1 MTLDESY
8 EDLIR
13 LFTET
18 NSIEDMKSLF
28 SDLFTDAER
37 KDFTIRWKLMNDLYQ
52 HVPQREIASNLRI
65 SLCRITRGSKML
77 KREDGYVRRKL
88 SERYDDHYHI

>member
-18 NSIEDMKSLF
+18 NNIEDMKSLF

>member
-13 LFTET
+13 LFAET
-18 NSIEDMKSLF
+18 NNKDEMKDLF

-52 HVPQREIASNLRI
+52 HIPQREIASNLKI

-77 KREDGYVRRKL
+77 KKEDGYVRRKL
-88 SERYDDHYHI
+88 SERYDDHFHI